1 MLQTV
6 IEFCKNVLFLG
17 GTMAIGATIASFL
30 VSQTLYSKEELS
42 KKVPFQIDADS
53 EEEGEEEDEEQEI
66 SKFMNLYSLEN
77 IERVEL
83 MPDEIEGLKHKSCVV
98 DTPSA
103 KVLMT
108 YDDPYFMYYAQ
119 NGSILPYRFLDVVAR
134 KFVLD
139 NNCVSLYKKLEIV
152 ELDEEIVLEQNN
164 EAASVFVVKKRPV
177 KKQEIITK
185 TMNKF
190 KYGGQIADYASESKE
205 SKIEPKKL
213 TFSDY
218 KKMINTN
225 SDNNNE

>member
-6 IEFCKNVLFLG
+6 IEFCKDVLFLG
-17 GTMAIGATIASFL
+17 GTMAIGAAIASFL
-30 VSQTLYSKEELS
+30 VSQTLYSKDELS
-42 KKVPFQIDADS
+42 KKVPFRIDADS
-53 EEEGEEEDEEQEI
+53 GEEEEEEI
-66 SKFMNLYSLEN
+66 SKFMNLYSLED

-83 MPDEIEGLKHKSCVV
+83 MSDEIEGLKHKSCIV

-177 KKQEIITK
+177 KKQQIITK

-205 SKIEPKKL
+205 EKIEPKKL

-218 KKMINTN
+218 KTMM
-225 SDNNNE
+225 NNNDE

>member
-17 GTMAIGATIASFL
+17 GTMAIGAAIASFL

-42 KKVPFQIDADS
+42 KKVPFRIDADS
-53 EEEGEEEDEEQEI
+53 EEEGEEEEEI
-66 SKFMNLYSLEN
+66 SKFMNLYSLED
-77 IERVEL
+77 IKRVEL
-83 MPDEIEGLKHKSCVV
+83 VSDEIEGLKYKSCIV

-177 KKQEIITK
+177 KKQQIITK

-205 SKIEPKKL
+205 AKIEPKKL

-218 KKMINTN
+218 KTMMN
-225 SDNNNE
+225 NNNE